1 MLWASLVEL
10 PCAKLVILGC
20 CKSTVILHRIR
31 STIDGIR
38 LTIRAYGSSV
48 QAPCRSL
55 VHATPHLTGTH
66 SAS

>member
-10 PCAKLVILGC
+10 PCAKLVILGG

-38 LTIRAYGSSV
+38 LTIRAYGSSGV
-48 QAPCRSL
+48 LRIGPSL
-55 VHATPHLTGTH
+55 VYTATPHDRD